1 MTKLIIQL
9 CLWETLAC
17 SYSIISKFNFYDDHH
32 ISFQTYITFIWTH
45 YLFKPAPI
53 AQDTG
58 WGEGNISSP
67 KGEIILKRLSWP
79 MDHKWTLQQHSS
91 HIHSH
96 TLMYT
101 KHLQAHTNLSSQIDA
116 EGRGERERVE
126 GRVQLRSLMHIRRSL
141 CGTKAALRRGVCLSA
156 CMALGQTCQNSY
168 VNDANDVN
176 DAREAVHCIH
186 YILGFSRRQMDR
198 YKWSRSLYEMST
210 NVKVTFN
217 GAKRT
222 LAT

>member
-1 MTKLIIQL
+1 MANGSQMD
-9 CLWETLAC
+9 LA
-17 SYSIISKFNFYDDHH
+17 
-32 ISFQTYITFIWTH
+32 TTFIAH
-45 YLFKPAPI
+45 SFSHFDVHKAP
-53 AQDTG
+53 
-58 WGEGNISSP
+58 SSP
-67 KGEIILKRLSWP
+67 HRPQL
-79 MDHKWTLQQHSS
+79 
-91 HIHSH
+91 
-96 TLMYT
+96 
-101 KHLQAHTNLSSQIDA
+101 TNRCQ
-116 EGRGERERVE
+116 RERRERESERVE